1 VRHKFVQLPPTVDP
15 LWWLASPT
23 PGYTVSPRSRE
34 PVLTNTE
41 TPTVPAQPPKRSRLI
56 QRWPALRRWLGKG
69 LPAGAGHDA
78 SAQSI
83 RDYFRHKAGG
93 QGYTLSHSQQ
103 RVIDCMAQQ
112 ASLLFGAGNR
122 TAPSLY
128 LFGAV
133 GRGKSWLLDG
143 FFQALPITQKRRLHF
158 HQFFAQLHQGMFSH
172 REQDDA
178 LEVTLDELL
187 EDCRVLCFDEFHVHD
202 IGDAMLITRLFKALF
217 KRRILL
223 LVTSNYAPEG
233 LLPNPLYHARFK
245 PVIELI
251 NTRMQVMEVGGP
263 HDYRSQARQS
273 AHQIF
278 TQGHYVWPATP
289 AQRTALELPPADT
302 PAIQISIGTRQFQA
316 RLCEERRVG
325 FTFGD
330 LCEQPTAVMDYLEL
344 CRRFDRWIID
354 DLPELGECSIAA
366 QQRFINL
373 IDVLY
378 DQDKH
383 LTLLGRL
390 PLCESLDGYAIDL
403 ARTRS
408 RLGQL
413 QEMHNND

>member
-1 VRHKFVQLPPTVDP
+1 MPVRL
-15 LWWLASPT
+15 
-23 PGYTVSPRSRE
+23 
-34 PVLTNTE
+34 
-41 TPTVPAQPPKRSRLI
+41 PKRSRLT
-56 QRWPALRRWLGKG
+56 QRWPALRRLFGKG
-69 LPAGAGHDA
+69 LPANVGHDA

-83 RDYFRHKAGG
+83 RDYFRNKAHS

-112 ASLLFGAGNR
+112 ASLLFAA
-122 TAPSLY
+122 TAQRPPSLY
-128 LFGAV
+128 LYGAV

-158 HQFFAQLHQGMFSH
+158 HQFFAQLYQGMFSH

-178 LEVTLDELL
+178 LATTLDELL
-187 EDCRVLCFDEFHVHD
+187 QDCRVLCFDEFHVHD

-217 KRRILL
+217 KRGILL

-245 PVIELI
+245 PVIDLI
-251 NTRMQVMEVGGP
+251 NARMQIMEVGGE
-263 HDYRSQARQS
+263 HDYRSQARNRV
-273 AHQIF
+273 HQVF
-278 TQGHYVWPATP
+278 THGHYVWPGTA
-289 AQRTALELPPADT
+289 AQRATLNLPPQDAA
-302 PAIQISIGTRQFQA
+302 PHSIMVGTRHFQA
-316 RLCEERRVG
+316 RFCEGRRIG
-325 FTFGD
+325 FSFDD

-344 CRRFDRWIID
+344 CQRFDHWIID
-354 DLPELGECSIAA
+354 DLPELADCSIAA

-390 PLCESLDGYAIDL
+390 SLCESLGGDAIDMG
-403 ARTRS
+403 RTRS

-413 QEMHNND
+413 QVVPPIA

>member
-1 VRHKFVQLPPTVDP
+1 
-15 LWWLASPT
+15 
-23 PGYTVSPRSRE
+23 VSPRSRE
-34 PVLTNTE
+34 PVLTITE
-41 TPTVPAQPPKRSRLI
+41 TPTVPAHLPKRSRLI

-69 LPAGAGHDA
+69 LPASVGHDA

-83 RDYFRHKAGG
+83 HDYFRHKASV

-103 RVIDCMAQQ
+103 RVIECMAQQ
-112 ASLLFGAGNR
+112 ASLLLGASGR

-223 LVTSNYAPEG
+223 LVTSNYAPDG

-251 NTRMQVMEVGGP
+251 NTHMQVMEVGGP
-263 HDYRSQARQS
+263 HDYRSHTRHS
-273 AHQIF
+273 AQQLF

-289 AQRTALELPPADT
+289 AQRAALQLPPADA
-302 PAIQISIGTRQFQA
+302 PAVALTVGTRQIRA
-316 RLCEERRVG
+316 RWCEERSVG
-325 FTFGD
+325 FTFND

-354 DLPELGECSIAA
+354 DLPELGECPIAA

-390 PLCESLDGYAIDL
+390 PLRESLDGHAIDL

-413 QEMHNND
+413 QEMHNDD

>member
-1 VRHKFVQLPPTVDP
+1 
-15 LWWLASPT
+15 
-23 PGYTVSPRSRE
+23 
-34 PVLTNTE
+34 
-41 TPTVPAQPPKRSRLI
+41 VPAHLPKRSRLI

-69 LPAGAGHDA
+69 LPASVGHDA

-83 RDYFRHKAGG
+83 HDYFRHKASV

-103 RVIDCMAQQ
+103 RVIECMAQQ
-112 ASLLFGAGNR
+112 ASLLLGASGR

-223 LVTSNYAPEG
+223 LVTSNYAPDG

-251 NTRMQVMEVGGP
+251 NTHMQVMEVGGP
-263 HDYRSQARQS
+263 HDYRSHTRHS
-273 AHQIF
+273 AQQLF

-289 AQRTALELPPADT
+289 AQRATLQLPPADA
-302 PAIQISIGTRQFQA
+302 PAVALTVGTRQIRA
-316 RLCEERRVG
+316 RWCKERSVG
-325 FTFGD
+325 FTFND

-354 DLPELGECSIAA
+354 DLPELGECPIAA

-390 PLCESLDGYAIDL
+390 PLRESLDGYAIDL

-413 QEMHNND
+413 QEMHDND

>member
-1 VRHKFVQLPPTVDP
+1 M
-15 LWWLASPT
+15 
-23 PGYTVSPRSRE
+23 
-34 PVLTNTE
+34 
-41 TPTVPAQPPKRSRLI
+41 PAQPPKRSRLI

-69 LPAGAGHDA
+69 LPASAGHDA

-83 RDYFRHKAGG
+83 HDYFRHKACG

-112 ASLLFGAGNR
+112 ASLLLVAS
-122 TAPSLY
+122 AHKPQSLY

-158 HQFFAQLHQGMFSH
+158 HQFFAQLHQGMFKH

-187 EDCRVLCFDEFHVHD
+187 QDCRVLCFDEFHVHD

-233 LLPNPLYHARFK
+233 LLPNPLYHARFI

-263 HDYRSQARQS
+263 HDYRSQARHS
-273 AHQIF
+273 AHQMF

-289 AQRTALELPPADT
+289 AQRAALDLPSANAPVVKL
-302 PAIQISIGTRQFQA
+302 SIGSRLFQA
-316 RLCEERRVG
+316 RLREERRVG
-325 FTFGD
+325 FTFNE

-390 PLCESLDGYAIDL
+390 PLHESLDGHVIDL

-413 QEMHNND
+413 QEMHNDD

>member
-1 VRHKFVQLPPTVDP
+1 M
-15 LWWLASPT
+15 
-23 PGYTVSPRSRE
+23 
-34 PVLTNTE
+34 
-41 TPTVPAQPPKRSRLI
+41 PARPSKRSRLT
-56 QRWPALRRWLGKG
+56 QRWPALRRWFGKG
-69 LPAGAGHDA
+69 LPAHAGQDA

-83 RDYFRHKAGG
+83 RDYFRLKAQS

-112 ASLLFGAGNR
+112 ASLLCA
-122 TAPSLY
+122 TPAHTPPSLY
-128 LFGAV
+128 LHGAV

-143 FFQALPITQKRRLHF
+143 FFQALPISRKRRVHF
-158 HQFFAQLHQGMFSH
+158 HEFFAQLHQGMFRH
-172 REQDDA
+172 REHDDA
-178 LEVTLDELL
+178 LAMTLDELL
-187 EDCRVLCFDEFHVHD
+187 EDCQVLCFDEFHVHD

-217 KRRILL
+217 QRGTLL

-251 NTRMQVMEVGGP
+251 NARMQVMEVGGP
-263 HDYRSQARQS
+263 HDYRSHARNH
-273 AHQIF
+273 AHQLF
-278 TQGHYVWPATP
+278 TQGHYVWPATA
-289 AQRTALELPPADT
+289 AQRRDLNLPQQDAPPLALPV
-302 PAIQISIGTRQFQA
+302 GTRHFQA
-316 RLCEERRVG
+316 RLCEGSRVG
-325 FTFGD
+325 FNFND

-344 CRRFDRWIID
+344 CRRFDHWVID
-354 DLPELGECSIAA
+354 DLPLLDECSIAA

-390 PLCESLDGYAIDL
+390 PLRESLAGHAIDL

-413 QEMHNND
+413 QEIPPA

>member
-1 VRHKFVQLPPTVDP
+1 M
-15 LWWLASPT
+15 
-23 PGYTVSPRSRE
+23 
-34 PVLTNTE
+34 
-41 TPTVPAQPPKRSRLI
+41 PAHLPKRSRLI

-69 LPAGAGHDA
+69 LPASAGHDA

-83 RDYFRHKAGG
+83 RDYFRHKASG

-103 RVIDCMAQQ
+103 RVIECMAQQ
-112 ASLLFGAGNR
+112 ASLLFGASGR

-223 LVTSNYAPEG
+223 LVTSNYAPDG

-251 NTRMQVMEVGGP
+251 NTHMQVMEVGGP
-263 HDYRSQARQS
+263 HDYRSHTRHS
-273 AHQIF
+273 AQQIF

-289 AQRTALELPPADT
+289 AQRAALELPPADAPGVALT
-302 PAIQISIGTRQFQA
+302 VGTRQIRA
-316 RLCEERRVG
+316 RWCKERSVG
-325 FTFGD
+325 FTFNE

-354 DLPELGECSIAA
+354 DLPELGECPIAA

-390 PLCESLDGYAIDL
+390 PLRESLDGYAIDL

-413 QEMHNND
+413 QEMQEPT

>member
-1 VRHKFVQLPPTVDP
+1 
-15 LWWLASPT
+15 
-23 PGYTVSPRSRE
+23 
-34 PVLTNTE
+34 
-41 TPTVPAQPPKRSRLI
+41 VPAHLPKRSRLI

-69 LPAGAGHDA
+69 LPASVGHDA

-83 RDYFRHKAGG
+83 HDYFRHKASV

-103 RVIDCMAQQ
+103 RVIECMAQQ
-112 ASLLFGAGNR
+112 ASLLLGASGR

-223 LVTSNYAPEG
+223 LVTSNYAPDG

-251 NTRMQVMEVGGP
+251 NTHMQVMEVGGP
-263 HDYRSQARQS
+263 HDYRSHTRHS
-273 AHQIF
+273 AQQLF

-289 AQRTALELPPADT
+289 AQRAALQLPPADA
-302 PAIQISIGTRQFQA
+302 PAVALTVGTRQIRA
-316 RLCEERRVG
+316 RWCEERSVG
-325 FTFGD
+325 FTFND

-354 DLPELGECSIAA
+354 DLPELGECPIAA

-378 DQDKH
+378 D
-383 LTLLGRL
+383 
-390 PLCESLDGYAIDL
+390 
-403 ARTRS
+403 
-408 RLGQL
+408 
-413 QEMHNND
+413 